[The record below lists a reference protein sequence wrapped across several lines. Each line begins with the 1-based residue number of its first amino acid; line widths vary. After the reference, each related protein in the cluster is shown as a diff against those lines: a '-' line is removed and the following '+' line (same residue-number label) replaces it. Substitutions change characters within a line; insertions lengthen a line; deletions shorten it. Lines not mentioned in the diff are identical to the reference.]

1 MLDCG
6 LDALWRLKIFDV
18 DNRPGILLTFD
29 LEVHIDAQLVMRN
42 QSFGDLQSLQQFL
55 EFTDDQLRVIWVSN
69 LGLGIYLE

>member
-55 EFTDDQLRVIWVSN
+55 EFADDQLRVIWVSN